1 MLVSRVQPVAMRSAV
16 FCMVCSFCVLVDDA
30 MGDHIVEAYSSIG
43 RVMALYVESSVSFCL
58 PHLVEERTLSMG
70 IVLDAFAAMLS
81 MCLL

>member
-1 MLVSRVQPVAMRSAV
+1 MLVSSVQPVAMRSAV

-43 RVMALYVESSVSFCL
+43 RVMALYVESNVSFCL